1 VTLPDYAELHA
12 LSNFSFQRGA
22 SHPEELV
29 ERAQSLGYRAL
40 ALTDECSV
48 AGVVRAHQAARA
60 CGLPFIPGAEFRLHQ
75 QALRLLVLPHDVQGW
90 GHLCE
95 FITAAR
101 QAGQGSAAAYRV
113 AHGEAAFERLQACEI
128 ILCPLPEQ
136 PINPVALADQLGW
149 AAQLWRGRLWL
160 AVHLQQRLDDALRL
174 EQLEQLAER
183 YGVPLLAAGGVLM
196 HKRSRAAQR
205 PGLLAHAS
213 AAGRTLSARVARRH
227 PDRGRALSFQPGR
240 DRPSLR
246 LPAPGQRAGRLHAT

>member
-1 VTLPDYAELHA
+1 MTLPDYAELHA

-29 ERAQSLGYRAL
+29 ERAQALGYRAL

-75 QALRLLVLPHDVQGW
+75 QALRLLVLPHNAQGW

-113 AHGEAAFERLQACEI
+113 AHGETAFERLQACEI

-183 YGVPLLAAGGVLM
+183 YGVPLLASAQSSGLPPGWFFAAAAPLAMIGAWLGGMVLDRM
-196 HKRSRAAQR
+196 SDTSFLKWTRWIVTAIGVVYLVQAAVLFSQ
-205 PGLLAHAS
+205 
-213 AAGRTLSARVARRH
+213 
-227 PDRGRALSFQPGR
+227 
-240 DRPSLR
+240 
-246 LPAPGQRAGRLHAT
+246 